1 MVRISVQRLKERY
14 TAKKDAAPLQYARY
28 FRCALERIAHMLKDR
43 MRQDRIKAIIAILP
57 TQNSSSR
64 SSAGY
69 HSW

>member
-43 MRQDRIKAIIAILP
+43 MRQDRIKAIIDKSHLLCH
-57 TQNSSSR
+57 SR
-64 SSAGY
+64 QSQS
-69 HSW
+69 